1 VGARLM
7 DLQEPTRKMSK
18 SIDSPQGTVLMLDE
32 PAVIE
37 RKFKRAVTDND
48 GEVRFDPKTKPGV
61 SNLLSIL
68 GVATDSD
75 PEALAGGY
83 TQYGPLKADAAAAVI
98 ELLRPVQA
106 RYVELSTDP
115 TALGELLTK
124 GADRAR
130 VTAAA
135 TLDRA
140 QRAVGL
146 R

>member
-1 VGARLM
+1 
-7 DLQEPTRKMSK
+7 
-18 SIDSPQGTVLMLDE
+18 MLDE
-32 PAVIE
+32 PSVIE

-48 GEVRFDPKTKPGV
+48 GEVRFDPQAKPGV

-68 GVATDSD
+68 GVATDTD
-75 PEALAGGY
+75 PAALAERYG
-83 TQYGPLKADAAAAVI
+83 QYGPLKADAAAAVI
-98 ELLRPVQA
+98 ELLRPVQE
-106 RYVELSTDP
+106 RYAELSTDP

-135 TLDRA
+135 TLERA